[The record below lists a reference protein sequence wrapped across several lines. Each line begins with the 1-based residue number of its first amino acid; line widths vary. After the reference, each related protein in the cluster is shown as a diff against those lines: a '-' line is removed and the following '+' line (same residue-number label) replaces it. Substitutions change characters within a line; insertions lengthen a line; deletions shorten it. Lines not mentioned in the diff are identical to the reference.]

1 MFAYWCHR
9 VACPCAINNHKHL
22 ELGKEKVHNAK
33 RNQSENSPFK
43 MQKPNNKLVQSEQ
56 RSNV

>member
-1 MFAYWCHR
+1 
-9 VACPCAINNHKHL
+9 L

-43 MQKPNNKLVQSEQ
+43 MQKPNDKLVQSVQ
-56 RSNV
+56 RSKCMKVGMHEGHKSQMLKTLD